1 MNQEICK
8 LVVANIRKELRDYL
22 TKYNLRALI
31 IGESGGID
39 SALSTAL
46 AEPVCKE
53 LGVKLIGREITIE
66 TNKPDEIERGCS
78 IGNSFCDD
86 FKEVDL
92 TESYLV
98 VKTATKDECSA
109 EETDRETKVRLGNIK
124 ARMRMVYLY
133 NLAQQNKG
141 IVISTDNFTEYLL
154 GFWTL
159 HGDVG
164 DYGMI
169 QELWK
174 NEVYEISQYLVDHEL
189 TDEKQKSAL
198 QSCIDAVPTDGLGIT
213 NSDLDQLEA
222 STYDEVDDAL
232 VTYLETGEIKNEAV
246 IRRHKASAYKR
257 SNPFNL
263 KREVLFGE

>member
-1 MNQEICK
+1 MNSELCK
-8 LVVANIRKELRDYL
+8 LVVTNIRKELKDYL
-22 TKYNLRALI
+22 TKYKLKSLI

-39 SALSTAL
+39 SAISTAL
-46 AEPVCKE
+46 AEPICKE

-66 TNKPDEIERGCS
+66 TNKPEEIERGNN
-78 IGNSFCDD
+78 IGTSFCDD
-86 FKEVDL
+86 YKEIDL
-92 TESYLV
+92 TDSYFV
-98 VKTATKDECSA
+98 MKDATMDECSV

-133 NLAQQNKG
+133 NLAQQNRG
-141 IVISTDNFTEYLL
+141 IVVSTDNFTEFLL

-174 NEVYEISQYLVDHEL
+174 HEVYSISQYLVDYEL
-189 TDEKQKSAL
+189 ENEDQKDAL
-198 QSCIDAVPTDGLGIT
+198 QACIDCVPTDGLGIT

-232 VTYLETGEIKNEAV
+232 KSFIASGEIKNEAV
-246 IRRHKASAYKR
+246 IKRHKASAYKR

-263 KREVLFGE
+263 KRETLFQF